1 MSGMS
6 DPVQKII
13 DATQAM
19 IDMYIPE
26 DDSLENDA
34 IVGYA
39 MNVLETSKKELEA
52 YKSKPLPEDD
62 VWELAED
69 LNPHDPMYPLH
80 FARAVERKHGIG
92 DNNG

>member
-1 MSGMS
+1 MS
-6 DPVQKII
+6 DPIKKII

-19 IDMYIPE
+19 IDMYVPE

-52 YKSKPLPEDD
+52 YKSKPLPEAD
-62 VWELAED
+62 VWELVEN
-69 LNPHDPMYPLH
+69 LNLHDPMYPLY

-92 DNNG
+92 EINE

>member
-1 MSGMS
+1 MS

-13 DATQAM
+13 EATQAM
-19 IDMYIPE
+19 IDMYVPE

-52 YKSKPLPEDD
+52 YKSKPLPEAD
-62 VWELAED
+62 VWELVEN
-69 LNPHDPMYPLH
+69 LNLHDPMYPLY

-92 DNNG
+92 EINE

>member
-13 DATQAM
+13 EATQAM
-19 IDMYIPE
+19 IDMYVPE

-39 MNVLETSKKELEA
+39 MNVLETSKKELQA
-52 YKSKPLPEDD
+52 YKTNPLPEDD
-62 VWELAED
+62 IWELAEN
-69 LNPHDPMYPLH
+69 LNPHDPMYPIN
-80 FARAVERKHGIG
+80 FARAVELKHGIG
-92 DNNG
+92 NKND

>member
-1 MSGMS
+1 MS

-62 VWELAED
+62 VWQLAED
-69 LNPHDPMYPLH
+69 INLRDPMYLIN
-80 FARAVERKHGIG
+80 FARAIELKHGIG
-92 DNNG
+92 EKNG

>member
-13 DATQAM
+13 EATQAM
-19 IDMYIPE
+19 IDMYVPE

-52 YKSKPLPEDD
+52 YKTNPLPEEDI
-62 VWELAED
+62 WELAED
-69 LNPHDPMYPLH
+69 INLRDPMYLIN
-80 FARAVERKHGIG
+80 FARSVERKHGIG
-92 DNNG
+92 NKND

>member
-1 MSGMS
+1 MS

-52 YKSKPLPEDD
+52 YKSKPLHEDD
-62 VWELAED
+62 VWELVEN
-69 LNPHDPMYPLH
+69 LNLHDPMYPLH
-80 FARAVERKHGIG
+80 FARAIELKHGIG
-92 DNNG
+92 EKNG

>member
-1 MSGMS
+1 MS
-6 DPVQKII
+6 DPVKKII

-19 IDMYIPE
+19 IDMYVPE

-52 YKSKPLPEDD
+52 YKSKPLPEAD
-62 VWELAED
+62 VWELVEN
-69 LNPHDPMYPLH
+69 LNLHDPMYPLY

-92 DNNG
+92 EINE